1 MNLFVLSLVV
11 ALITWYVA
19 TAMPMFLRWS
29 FYLGGPLVGG
39 LVCGIL
45 FGDIS
50 YGLAVGATIQLAYL
64 GAIAVGGTLP
74 SELAIAGYLGCAMT
88 MSAHLNPDASLTVA
102 VTLGSLGLLC
112 RNAYMTLNSLVVQR
126 ADQYAAQGNA
136 KMVRMMNQYGSQ
148 IVPFLV
154 YFIPSFLAMYFG
166 SQALKSLMS
175 IVPMKVI
182 TGLSVVGGLIPA
194 LGIGLLLTY
203 VWEKKFLPY
212 FVIGFFLVAY
222 MNLNIMFVAI
232 LGGCVA
238 ALYMFANKKEEEA

>member
-1 MNLFVLSLVV
+1 MSLFFQSLVI

-45 FGDIS
+45 FGDVP
-50 YGLAVGATIQLAYL
+50 YGLQVGATIQLAYL

-74 SELAIAGYLGCAMT
+74 SELAIAGYLGTALT
-88 MSAHLNPDASLTVA
+88 MSAGLEPSAGLTVA

-112 RNAYMTLNSLVVQR
+112 RNAYMTLNSIVVHR
-126 ADQYAAQGNA
+126 ADKYAADGNA

-148 IVPFLV
+148 VVPFFA

-166 SQALKSLMS
+166 SQALSTIMS
-175 IVPMKVI
+175 AIPTVVI
-182 TGLSVVGGLIPA
+182 KALGVTGGLIPA

-212 FVIGFFLVAY
+212 FIMGFFLVAY
-222 MNLNIMFVAI
+222 LNLNIMFIAI
-232 LGGCVA
+232 LGGCA
-238 ALYMFANKKEEEA
+238 ATLYLYTNKKEAA